1 MKLKLE
7 LKKFLISSLFV
18 TLDSFYYNTSQ
29 FRYSL
34 LDGLKTTVFGMFED
48 VTSILIGIGFYL
60 AGYLLFN
67 LIYFII
73 YAIFKF
79 FKLQKNVLSIT
90 SLSILIFMSINVLND
105 QLIFSDLK
113 EYGIHS
119 YFKPVATNGDKID
132 STNFKE
138 YVWER
143 KQTTISSPVFIL
155 TEKIIFNDDSTFTLI
170 GDRIKFGKLYLIRK
184 FFDDRTKYRIR
195 TTYEYK
201 DISTSVSVFDSTTA
215 YPLQIRNNK
224 LYLNTTFF

>member
-113 EYGIHS
+113 EYGIH
-119 YFKPVATNGDKID
+119 KGDELSI
-132 STNFKE
+132 KE
-138 YVWER
+138 
-143 KQTTISSPVFIL
+143 
-155 TEKIIFNDDSTFTLI
+155 
-170 GDRIKFGKLYLIRK
+170 
-184 FFDDRTKYRIR
+184 
-195 TTYEYK
+195 
-201 DISTSVSVFDSTTA
+201 
-215 YPLQIRNNK
+215 
-224 LYLNTTFF
+224 